1 MSYTINNT
9 RGTVV
14 TTVTPGTTQVVGG
27 ITLIGKNYTGY
38 GELIAEDF
46 VKLLENQANSSA
58 PSSPQTGQL
67 WYDTGESVLKAYDG
81 TAWDRL
87 NVTVGTS
94 APSSATAGTLWM
106 DTTSDKILKIYDG
119 AAWQATAMATA
130 NARQTSVTLKVGP
143 NAWATAARRAGYTA
157 GTNVSGDTDVEVTAI
172 IGKTGAGADQV
183 IALYAPASFDI
194 STGQTA
200 AMTNGTLQYDIRNNF
215 SVTTSGAAATGS
227 LQAGLNIR
235 DGYLDPAAVAPLAD
249 EALAVQDASNA
260 AVSYDSSKIMILT
273 KTTTQAHAG
282 KLEPTANASVDLGS
296 TTKRYATIYGVATSA
311 QYADIAER
319 FAADTPMD
327 PGTIVALGGAE
338 EITKTAEKA
347 DENVFGVI
355 SETPA
360 FRMNDGAGNDTTHPF
375 VAFSGRVSCKVKGP
389 VAKGDRL
396 VSSDIPGVAVKADP
410 NDNWKATFGR
420 ALVSKTTEEVGKIT
434 IAIGVK

>member
-46 VKLLENQANSSA
+46 VKLLENQANSAA

-87 NVTVGTS
+87 NVTTGTS
-94 APSSATAGTLWM
+94 APSSATAGTLWL

-119 AAWQATAMATA
+119 AAWQATAMASA
-130 NARQTSVTLKVGP
+130 NARTTSVTLKVGP
-143 NAWATAARRAGYTA
+143 NAWATAARRNGYTA
-157 GTNVSGDTDVEVTAI
+157 GTNVAGDTDVEVTAI
-172 IGKTGAGADQV
+172 IGKTGAGVDEVLAV
-183 IALYAPASFDI
+183 YSPGSFDI
-194 STGQTA
+194 SSGQTA
-200 AMTNGTLQYDIRNNF
+200 ATTNGTLQYDIRQNF
-215 SVTTSGAAATGS
+215 STTDGSASGS

-235 DGYLDPAAVAPLAD
+235 DGYLDPSATAPLAD
-249 EALAVQDASNA
+249 KADAIRDA
-260 AVSYDSSKIMILT
+260 GTPATSYDSSKIMILT
-273 KTTTQAHAG
+273 KTGTQAHAG

-296 TTKRYATIYGVATSA
+296 TTKQYANVYGLAFKA
-311 QYADIAER
+311 KYADIAER
-319 FAADTPMD
+319 FATDVSVD

-338 EITKTAEKA
+338 EITKTATRA

-355 SETPA
+355 SEHPA
-360 FRMNDGAGNDTTHPF
+360 FRMNDGDESDATHPF
-375 VAFSGRVSCKVKGP
+375 VAFSGRVPCKVKGP

-420 ALVSKTTEEVGKIT
+420 ALVDKTTEEVDKIT